1 MKSAQVK
8 RYGSSE
14 VIEINQMTPT
24 PNLAAGKV
32 LVVVKV
38 AGINPIDWKIR
49 EGYMQQMIPL
59 QFPSTLGMDFSG
71 VIKQVGQG
79 VSPSDFRHDDE
90 VYGQAGV
97 TNGGSGAFAE
107 SALANAERIAHKP
120 KRLSHVEA
128 AALPLVGVSAWQAL
142 VENIGLSKDQ
152 KILIHGGA
160 GAFAEL
166 ALVDKDS
173 IAHKP
178 KTLNH
183 IEAAALPLV
192 GVSAWQAI
200 VENIGLSKDKKI
212 LIHGGAGGIGSIAI
226 QLAKK
231 LDAYVATT
239 ASTNDKQFVQELGA
253 DEVIDYKSQNFE
265 DILHDYDAVF
275 DTVGGETYR
284 RSFKVIKKGGGIIVS
299 MLEQPNSELMNQYG
313 IKAIFQF
320 TQVNRERL
328 TKLAQWVD
336 QNNIRVNVEKTFS
349 LDEAGKALDYQ
360 KDVHPRGKVVLTV

>member
-1 MKSAQVK
+1 MKSAQIK

-24 PNLAAGKV
+24 PNLATGKV
-32 LVVVKV
+32 LVDVKV
-38 AGINPIDWKIR
+38 AAINPIDWKIR

-71 VIKQVGQG
+71 IIKHVGEG
-79 VSPSDFRHDDE
+79 VSPSDFKQDDE

-107 SALANAERIAHKP
+107 VALANVESIAHKP
-120 KRLSHVEA
+120 NHLSHAEA

-142 VENIGLSKDQ
+142 IENIGLSKDQ
-152 KILIHGGA
+152 
-160 GAFAEL
+160 
-166 ALVDKDS
+166 
-173 IAHKP
+173 
-178 KTLNH
+178 
-183 IEAAALPLV
+183 
-192 GVSAWQAI
+192 
-200 VENIGLSKDKKI
+200 KI

-239 ASTNDKQFVQELGA
+239 ASTNDKQFVEMLGA
-253 DEVIDYKSQNFE
+253 DEVIDYKTQPFE
-265 DILHDYDAVF
+265 DVIHDYDAVF
-275 DTVGGETYR
+275 DTVGGETYA
-284 RSFKVIKKGGGIIVS
+284 RSFRVLTKGGIIVS
-299 MLEQPNSELMNQYG
+299 MLEQPNSELMRQFG
-313 IKAIFQF
+313 VKAIFQF

-328 TKLAQWVD
+328 TKLAELVD
-336 QNNIRVNVEKTFS
+336 QKNNIGIHVDKTFP

-360 KDVHPRGKVVLTV
+360 KNAHPRGKIVLAI